1 MNTNDIII
9 KCKQT
14 LGVKGFDGE
23 LLAALNVGL
32 KDISR
37 ELNISCTE
45 TAVFINGAADYEQLS
60 YEPTKITAVE
70 KCGEKIPFFCDD
82 SNIYAGVDGLA
93 EVTYI
98 SAPTVD
104 ERGEINATGISFYM
118 IYTAT
123 LAAFARAK
131 KLSTAE
137 IFNDL
142 YRRVLAEKKET
153 KQTVITGLNAEFL
166 RREKMTAHRIF
177 TELAENHGVLVGRF
191 DFDDLRNYA
200 NSWGVDICEED

>member
-1 MNTNDIII
+1 MNANDIINES
-9 KCKQT
+9 KKT
-14 LGVKGFDGE
+14 LGLKGFDDD

-32 KDISR
+32 KDIAR

-60 YEPTKITAVE
+60 HEPTKITAVE
-70 KCGEKIPFFCDD
+70 KGGEKIPFSCDD

-98 SAPTVD
+98 SVPTVD

-142 YRRVLAEKKET
+142 YRRVLAEKKEA

-177 TELAENHGVLVGRF
+177 TELSENHGVLVGRF